1 MKKDKEFEREDLAV
15 DRDIQLDSDNKQQI
29 VAYLETLFDV
39 NEKFNLQLDSEAGE
53 WVNMYGIYNPLSDF
67 HTVECVI
74 SKDNSSESFF
84 YTPTTA
90 ESALIKELI
99 AEKIKEE
106 FGQTPTEFVC
116 DLAHQ
121 EEKAY
126 LYYNR
131 SGCDTRPSSAK
142 FNRLKQYCQE
152 NGYTVDG
159 STSINAPMSRSGG
172 ELRSM
177 VEYCKSRGIRRIVV
191 DEMKDVADTPWE
203 TARILNHLQ
212 NNGLV
217 LNVVH
222 CDMVFG
228 QQKTQG
234 IETGEIEFGGM

>member
-67 HTVECVI
+67 LTVECVI

-116 DLAHQ
+116 DLAHH

-126 LYYNR
+126 ICTATRQPYWHRCDYWRDSHRLSVTMLKKEIITAEQLTASSCGR
-131 SGCDTRPSSAK
+131 SSKRNKRKVKKWANNFGKESLCLLMFITPRNK
-142 FNRLKQYCQE
+142 
-152 NGYTVDG
+152 
-159 STSINAPMSRSGG
+159 
-172 ELRSM
+172 
-177 VEYCKSRGIRRIVV
+177 RIV
-191 DEMKDVADTPWE
+191 PG
-203 TARILNHLQ
+203 RQI
-212 NNGLV
+212 
-217 LNVVH
+217 
-222 CDMVFG
+222 
-228 QQKTQG
+228 
-234 IETGEIEFGGM
+234 

>member
-1 MKKDKEFEREDLAV
+1 MKKNKEFEREDLAV
-15 DRDIQLDSDNKQQI
+15 DRDIQLDGDNKQQI

-67 HTVECVI
+67 LTVECVI
-74 SKDNSSESFF
+74 SMDNSSESFF

-90 ESALIKELI
+90 ESVLIKELI

-106 FGQTPTEFVC
+106 FGQTPAEFVC
-116 DLAHQ
+116 DLSHHD
-121 EEKAY
+121 EKAY

-131 SGCDTRPSSAK
+131 SGCDPRLILAK

-159 STSINAPMSRSGG
+159 STSINAPMSRSGD

-177 VEYCKSRGIRRIVV
+177 VDYCRDRGIRRIVV
-191 DEMKDVADTPWE
+191 DEMKDIADTPWE
-203 TARILNHLQ
+203 TARIMNHLQ

-228 QQKTQG
+228 QQRTQE

>member
-1 MKKDKEFEREDLAV
+1 MKKDKEFEREDLTV
-15 DRDIQLDSDNKQQI
+15 DRDIQLDSNNKQQI

-67 HTVECVI
+67 LTVECVI

-131 SGCDTRPSSAK
+131 KEGCYTDNAEISQSPQPQVCCSLEVLRIDILCHLHPSKFYFSCFDSLGSLLPEHHIAMYNIQHETIILQMVQYSRCFPRCVCNILHFVNDNPSDTSGLAV
-142 FNRLKQYCQE
+142 FHH
-152 NGYTVDG
+152 
-159 STSINAPMSRSGG
+159 
-172 ELRSM
+172 
-177 VEYCKSRGIRRIVV
+177 
-191 DEMKDVADTPWE
+191 TP
-203 TARILNHLQ
+203 
-212 NNGLV
+212 
-217 LNVVH
+217 
-222 CDMVFG
+222 
-228 QQKTQG
+228 
-234 IETGEIEFGGM
+234 

>member
-67 HTVECVI
+67 LTVECVI

-126 LYYNR
+126 LYYTR
-131 SGCDTRPSSAK
+131 SGCDTRP
-142 FNRLKQYCQE
+142 
-152 NGYTVDG
+152 
-159 STSINAPMSRSGG
+159 
-172 ELRSM
+172 
-177 VEYCKSRGIRRIVV
+177 
-191 DEMKDVADTPWE
+191 
-203 TARILNHLQ
+203 
-212 NNGLV
+212 
-217 LNVVH
+217 
-222 CDMVFG
+222 
-228 QQKTQG
+228 
-234 IETGEIEFGGM
+234 